1 MLFLSFGNYL
11 DRPTT
16 EEIGQIIAE
25 ELRAVG
31 LDVLWNR
38 SAETKIAIEN
48 FEWDNY
54 YIKRSITEEGNTNQQ
69 ADDLPDDG
77 RFGAFYG
84 SSPCINRKP
93 WKKRQRGIRR
103 CRSRKPAGILQ
114 TISAYKRNRVDETF
128 LLWKRVYRVDR
139 AAG

>member
-48 FEWDNY
+48 FE
-54 YIKRSITEEGNTNQQ
+54 
-69 ADDLPDDG
+69 
-77 RFGAFYG
+77 
-84 SSPCINRKP
+84 
-93 WKKRQRGIRR
+93 
-103 CRSRKPAGILQ
+103 
-114 TISAYKRNRVDETF
+114 
-128 LLWKRVYRVDR
+128 
-139 AAG
+139 